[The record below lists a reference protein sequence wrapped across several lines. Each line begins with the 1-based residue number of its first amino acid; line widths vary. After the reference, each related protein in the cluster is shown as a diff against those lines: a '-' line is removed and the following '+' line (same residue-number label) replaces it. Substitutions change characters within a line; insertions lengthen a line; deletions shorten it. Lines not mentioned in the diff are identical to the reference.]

1 MVLISIDPFS
11 FKKTFLLVVALLGL
25 SSALCFADPLF
36 ISSQYGLSGRRSHR
50 VIAVAASVTPQS
62 AAESSTLAQG
72 ADLGFGTACDPE

>member
-36 ISSQYGLSGRRSHR
+36 ISSQYALSGHRSHR
-50 VIAVAASVTPQS
+50 VVAVAASAATQS
-62 AAESSTLAQG
+62 ATESSALAQE
-72 ADLGFGTACDPE
+72 ADLGFGTPCEPE